1 MLSVVMA
8 VVTRGGRGIDLD
20 KIDIVAKAAASDAH
34 MIELAIEEYPDH

>member
-1 MLSVVMA
+1 M
-8 VVTRGGRGIDLD
+8 DFN